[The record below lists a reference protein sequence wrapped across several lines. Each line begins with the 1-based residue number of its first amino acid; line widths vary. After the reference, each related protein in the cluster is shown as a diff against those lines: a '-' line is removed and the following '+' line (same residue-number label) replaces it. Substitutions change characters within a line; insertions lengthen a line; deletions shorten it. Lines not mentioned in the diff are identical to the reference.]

1 MARFK
6 AMGAS
11 ADEALPV
18 ESGKATVTVNV
29 NGSVLMTK

>member
-1 MARFK
+1 MA
-6 AMGAS
+6 AS

-29 NGSVLMTK
+29 SGNVVMTR